1 MLSIAIATF
10 FALAF
15 AGALFVITIMFVQY
29 RGKILSVIE
38 SEFST
43 NHSAA
48 ILPQTTYR
56 HRTVKTPQLMKQ
68 YRSAQPVPLR
78 VAA

>member
-29 RGKILSVIE
+29 RGKIE